1 MRRICVIGTGYV
13 GLVTGTCLAELGN
26 RVACIDVDEAKI
38 ALLRSGGMPIFEP
51 GLAELVQRNTAMNR
65 LCFSTSYAEGMREAE
80 FVFIAVN
87 TPTDGLDGGAN
98 LRYVEQAAISIAQ
111 HMDHP
116 IIIVNKSTVPIGT
129 GDLVTRLV
137 EEHRATSASFAV
149 VSNPEFLA
157 EGNAVADC
165 FHPDRVVLGSADRAA
180 GDAVA
185 SLYLPLRCHIMVTD
199 LVTAEMIKYA
209 SNAML
214 ATRVSFM
221 NEIAEICEQLG
232 ADVKEVAVGMGYDH
246 RIGATY
252 LEAGLG
258 YGGSCFPKDVKALMH
273 MASTAGCHPQLL
285 QAVTDINSDQRKRA
299 VDKLREACGG
309 LAGKTIGLLGLAFKA
324 NTNDMRE
331 APSVEIAG
339 MLLAEGATV
348 QAYDPVAMPTA
359 AALLPGVR
367 LCPDACAAAGGAHA
381 LLVVTDW
388 NEFKQ
393 LDMEQIKALMATPNL
408 VDGRNVYDG
417 ATLRRMGFSYWGT
430 GRN

>member
-180 GDAVA
+180 GEAVA

-246 RIGATY
+246 R
-252 LEAGLG
+252 
-258 YGGSCFPKDVKALMH
+258 
-273 MASTAGCHPQLL
+273 
-285 QAVTDINSDQRKRA
+285 
-299 VDKLREACGG
+299 
-309 LAGKTIGLLGLAFKA
+309 
-324 NTNDMRE
+324 
-331 APSVEIAG
+331 
-339 MLLAEGATV
+339 
-348 QAYDPVAMPTA
+348 
-359 AALLPGVR
+359 
-367 LCPDACAAAGGAHA
+367 
-381 LLVVTDW
+381 
-388 NEFKQ
+388 
-393 LDMEQIKALMATPNL
+393 
-408 VDGRNVYDG
+408 
-417 ATLRRMGFSYWGT
+417 
-430 GRN
+430 